1 MIEVARFFLQDLTS
15 IFRAKKVQ
23 NSKTLEPPGVDG
35 DRLCGG
41 PDSAKSSGCY
51 SMNTQKLV
59 VKHLVQN

>member
-23 NSKTLEPPGVDG
+23 NSKTLEPPRVDS
-35 DRLCGG
+35 
-41 PDSAKSSGCY
+41 PDSAKSSGWY
-51 SMNTQKLV
+51 SMNTQKMV